1 MCSRAREA
9 ICGFWKGSIFGL
21 WEGTTDTWS
30 HMLSCDL
37 GVQLWPFLLSGIWK
51 WDYKIPSLEG
61 GNGRELGGGNK
72 NSFTWHCMQWQGIN
86 KYPLI
91 SFLLLCMNWGH
102 RCLHAWPR
110 SLNWQRKHHSTSH
123 FPILL
128 YIGTSTQCCHLHCW
142 VCYRHG
148 TAVCDSGVT
157 FHWILCKYNFKPNI
171 MTV

>member
-72 NSFTWHCMQWQGIN
+72 KQFYMTLHAVTRHEQVSTHFLSVAVHELGSQMSSCVASILELTKETSFDITFSYSLVHRHIDTML
-86 KYPLI
+86 PPT
-91 SFLLLCMNWGH
+91 LLGLLSAWH
-102 RCLHAWPR
+102 RCVWQWRHL
-110 SLNWQRKHHSTSH
+110 SLDT
-123 FPILL
+123 L
-128 YIGTSTQCCHLHCW
+128 
-142 VCYRHG
+142 
-148 TAVCDSGVT
+148 
-157 FHWILCKYNFKPNI
+157 
-171 MTV
+171 